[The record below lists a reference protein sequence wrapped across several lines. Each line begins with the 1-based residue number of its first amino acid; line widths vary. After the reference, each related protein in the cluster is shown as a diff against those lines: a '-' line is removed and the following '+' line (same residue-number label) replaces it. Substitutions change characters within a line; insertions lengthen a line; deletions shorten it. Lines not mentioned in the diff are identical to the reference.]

1 MILGSPPCKYL
12 GANCDSL
19 FCIDKI
25 IFCSSFNQKI
35 TNCQRRWDPP
45 EGVTGAVAASTSTLR
60 RRPLH
65 LPADPEAAAAAASEV
80 AASSGTSRQPN
91 RLQRRRRWPFHRRLG
106 PP

>member
-12 GANCDSL
+12 VVNCDTL

-65 LPADPEAAAAAASEV
+65 LPADQEAAAAASEV

-91 RLQRRRRWPFHRRLG
+91 RLQRRRR
-106 PP
+106 

>member
-80 AASSGTSRQPN
+80 AASASGTSRQPK
-91 RLQRRRRWPFHRRLG
+91 RRWPFHRRLG